1 MVEFE
6 KIDFSRHARRRM
18 KLYGI
23 SEEDVLHVLS
33 RGKSQARSDGKI
45 IFLYEMKEKFSFPIK
60 VISAYRDTALVII
73 SAYPFKRRKRDE
85 SKL

>member
-33 RGKSQARSDGKI
+33 RGKSQVTSDEKI
-45 IFLYEMKEKFSFPIK
+45 VFFDEIKERFSFPIK
-60 VISAYRDTALVII
+60 VISAYRDRNLVII
-73 SAYPFKRRKRDE
+73 SVYPFKRRKRDE